1 MFALAALA
9 ALCLEV
15 AVGDCPSWGKPFP
28 SNLAG
33 LDKISYADFFDVT
46 YYDQYKVLEY
56 SPVLSMYSSTWH
68 PDPALKGTSVPPIVL
83 YQCGTT
89 KPTTSSPGVPSNAR
103 FFEIPVKKATV
114 GSAVPL
120 PFMELLGVT
129 QSIDLLDISLTSSPC
144 MQLMAQCFP
153 EMHMKTSNATWSTR
167 ANQTDL
173 LFTDA
178 FGAGYFGD
186 AQKDVPFQI
195 SLDRGTLDRAEW
207 VKFMALFYN
216 EEEQA
221 EHIFEQVKADYNAL
235 KTIGNQ
241 LRTDASTQ
249 YNGEQPKAIF
259 VTQWGGKNVINNA
272 IYKSRFIDDAGAQVV
287 SLPATAPKNCTFASN
302 NDGSKTMSCDIGD
315 GDAGFKS
322 ILAEADVIIDEF
334 SLWPTHAASAY
345 PGFGTVYNVTPQEVP
360 ALARNPPNIFRVDGY
375 ISDPFE
381 DGTVGMGWFDIQQS
395 EPQQTLA
402 GLMEAIWD
410 ADFTSTCGQKYIRR
424 ASDNNAQQVVS
435 HSDCPLVDSLG
446 HCERIHGRASS
457 PPMCSPGKVFE
468 PFETT
473 TTTTGQVEA
482 SAACGV
488 GMFVALVLAPFL
500 PAF

>member
-1 MFALAALA
+1 MLYWTCPVSRAMFALAALAA

-68 PDPALKGTSVPPIVL
+68 PDAALKGTSVPPIVL

-114 GSAVPL
+114 GSSVPL

-153 EMHMKTSNATWSTR
+153 EMHIKTSNATWTAR

-173 LFTDA
+173 LFSDA

-207 VKFMALFYN
+207 VKFMALFLDSEEPRIILHCKPNSPEIQEMDPKKPFSSPRFYN

-241 LRTDASTQ
+241 LRTDPSTQ

-259 VTQWGGKNVINNA
+259 VTQ
-272 IYKSRFIDDAGAQVV
+272 
-287 SLPATAPKNCTFASN
+287 
-302 NDGSKTMSCDIGD
+302 
-315 GDAGFKS
+315 
-322 ILAEADVIIDEF
+322 
-334 SLWPTHAASAY
+334 
-345 PGFGTVYNVTPQEVP
+345 
-360 ALARNPPNIFRVDGY
+360 
-375 ISDPFE
+375 
-381 DGTVGMGWFDIQQS
+381 
-395 EPQQTLA
+395 
-402 GLMEAIWD
+402 
-410 ADFTSTCGQKYIRR
+410 
-424 ASDNNAQQVVS
+424 
-435 HSDCPLVDSLG
+435 
-446 HCERIHGRASS
+446 
-457 PPMCSPGKVFE
+457 
-468 PFETT
+468 
-473 TTTTGQVEA
+473 
-482 SAACGV
+482 
-488 GMFVALVLAPFL
+488 
-500 PAF
+500 

>member
-1 MFALAALA
+1 MLLKLEHAAGIYGSGRRQPLRRNANHEATGSAKAGQVGSLCSAWSGASLDLSVSRAMFALAALA

-207 VKFMALFYN
+207 VKFMALF
-216 EEEQA
+216 
-221 EHIFEQVKADYNAL
+221 L
-235 KTIGNQ
+235 
-241 LRTDASTQ
+241 
-249 YNGEQPKAIF
+249 
-259 VTQWGGKNVINNA
+259 
-272 IYKSRFIDDAGAQVV
+272 
-287 SLPATAPKNCTFASN
+287 
-302 NDGSKTMSCDIGD
+302 GD
-315 GDAGFKS
+315 S
-322 ILAEADVIIDEF
+322 E
-334 SLWPTHAASAY
+334 
-345 PGFGTVYNVTPQEVP
+345 
-360 ALARNPPNIFRVDGY
+360 
-375 ISDPFE
+375 
-381 DGTVGMGWFDIQQS
+381 
-395 EPQQTLA
+395 EPQRDHLTLQT
-402 GLMEAIWD
+402 
-410 ADFTSTCGQKYIRR
+410 
-424 ASDNNAQQVVS
+424 
-435 HSDCPLVDSLG
+435 
-446 HCERIHGRASS
+446 
-457 PPMCSPGKVFE
+457 
-468 PFETT
+468 
-473 TTTTGQVEA
+473 
-482 SAACGV
+482 
-488 GMFVALVLAPFL
+488 
-500 PAF
+500 